1 MEFSGAGFKLHSDE
15 LSIATSKNLSFRA
28 EYHMYHSFRYT
39 HVITSRKFQLK
50 QKWRLMKAIAKVRLD
65 TEQTIKL
72 EKLYEVGSDWKLNSW
87 LHSTVA

>member
-1 MEFSGAGFKLHSDE
+1 
-15 LSIATSKNLSFRA
+15 
-28 EYHMYHSFRYT
+28 
-39 HVITSRKFQLK
+39 
-50 QKWRLMKAIAKVRLD
+50 MKAIAKVRLD